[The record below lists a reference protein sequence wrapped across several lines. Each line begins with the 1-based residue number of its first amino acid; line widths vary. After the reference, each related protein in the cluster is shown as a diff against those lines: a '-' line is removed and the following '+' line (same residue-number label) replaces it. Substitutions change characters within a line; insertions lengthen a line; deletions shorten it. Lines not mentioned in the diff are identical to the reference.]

1 MPRAP
6 RRGSRRKKT
15 DAATAGRPVAVRRS
29 ADDRTPASGNRARGA
44 VEWTLLRNDER
55 IRWSRVMSA
64 QTRIATGYYDREDV
78 REFLV
83 DTVLEELARH

>member
-1 MPRAP
+1 VRRRRAGKSP
-6 RRGSRRKKT
+6 
-15 DAATAGRPVAVRRS
+15 AATSGKR
-29 ADDRTPASGNRARGA
+29 ASGAA
-44 VEWTLLRNDER
+44 AWILLRNDER

-83 DTVLEELARH
+83 DAVLEELARH